1 MDQQETIA
9 LLERCEL
16 LKAGAK
22 EMALAAGKPET
33 GARAIGQEAARSAW
47 NEWAQSRLAELNGLK
62 KAGAWSV
69 KRDGFGELEA
79 RNDETRIWLHA
90 AKADFSGVRF
100 VKRPKPNEVR
110 LDLGDVSSRAAT
122 PAWDNAGVVGV
133 LGDDADFSGFV
144 FPGLADFS
152 STQFNVA
159 VHFTEA
165 RFYGEGRF
173 RNARFS
179 RPTWFDQAQLSGEA
193 QFHRAQFTGPVWFRG
208 ARFQMSADFEK
219 AEFTREAWFDEALFS
234 DRARFGAAQF
244 SGEVRF
250 HKVEFSGSATFI
262 QTEFANLSWFD
273 QAQFFAD
280 AQFVDTHFGGKSWFR
295 EARFSDEAVFRTAR
309 FFVSDFQ
316 KAQFLGEARFHG
328 AQFSGETNFGGAA
341 FSGDCSFTNARLAG
355 NADFERASFAG
366 NLSFA
371 GAELDRPALFTQ
383 ARFGGDTFFSDARF
397 GDLASFRLAVFSS
410 FATFEGARFAGPATF
425 NALRGGR
432 AFDLNGASFACAPD
446 FIQAHFDEAPR
457 LDNLAVSEKAAR
469 TGQGMA
475 GGVPLRAQ
483 PSHAGQGPL
492 ALIYRL
498 LFPDREAAARW
509 RALKR
514 LAIQAHD
521 HEREQIFFA
530 NEIRALRFAWDKPL
544 PWPIWRAEGWG
555 RFARFWLGVCYS
567 LFANYGRSAFLPV
580 LWWAAAVVL
589 ATLLYLGEHDQVAQ
603 RRAALITEGVH
614 WSAAR
619 LRSGYEAWRAPEP
632 CVVPAESRSG
642 VSALAP
648 AARGETNAAIEATEL
663 ALRTG
668 LLVFDPGPDN
678 ARRTLGCLYGVEHYG
693 ETAAAIVPPAVSR
706 VMIAQKL
713 FCALM
718 IFLFALAVRNMLR
731 MR

>member
-9 LLERCEL
+9 LLERCES
-16 LKAGAK
+16 LKAAAK
-22 EMALAAGKPET
+22 EMALAAGKPEA

-47 NEWAQSRLAELNGLK
+47 NEWAQARLAELNGLK
-62 KAGAWSV
+62 QAGVWSV

-79 RNDETRIWLHA
+79 RNDETRTWLHA
-90 AKADFSGVRF
+90 AKVDFSGVRF

-110 LDLGDVSSRAAT
+110 LDLGDVSGRAAA
-122 PAWDNAGVVGV
+122 PAWDNAAMVGV
-133 LGDDADFSGFV
+133 
-144 FPGLADFS
+144 PGLADFS
-152 STQFNVA
+152 SAQFNIA
-159 VHFTEA
+159 VHFTDA
-165 RFYGEGRF
+165 RFHGEGRF

-193 QFHRAQFTGPVWFRG
+193 QFHRAQFAGPVWFRG

-250 HKVEFSGSATFI
+250 HKVEFSGSATFV
-262 QTEFANLSWFD
+262 QTEFANLGWFD

-280 AQFVDTHFGGKSWFR
+280 AQFVDSHFGGKCWFR
-295 EARFSDEAVFRTAR
+295 DARFADEAVFRTAR
-309 FFVSDFQ
+309 FVASDFQ

-341 FSGDCSFTNARLAG
+341 FSGDCSFANARLAG

-383 ARFGGDTFFSDARF
+383 ARFGGDTFFSDVRF
-397 GDLASFRLAVFSS
+397 SDLASFRLAVFSS
-410 FATFEGARFAGPATF
+410 FATFEGARFAGPAIF

-432 AFDLNGASFACAPD
+432 AFDLNGACFACVPD

-457 LDNLAVSEKAAR
+457 LDNLAVGEKAAR
-469 TGQGMA
+469 TGQGVA
-475 GGVPLRAQ
+475 GAVPFRAR
-483 PSHAGQGPL
+483 PGHAGRGPL

-498 LFPDREAAARW
+498 FFPDREAAARW

-530 NEIRALRFAWDKPL
+530 NEVRALRFASHKPL
-544 PWPIWRAEGWG
+544 PWPIWRAQGWG
-555 RFARFWLGVCYS
+555 RFARFWLGVCYA
-567 LFANYGRSAFLPV
+567 LFANYGRSVFLPL
-580 LWWAAAVVL
+580 LWWSGAVVL
-589 ATLLYLGEHDQVAQ
+589 AALLYLGEHDRVME
-603 RRAALITEGVH
+603 RRAALVAEGMP
-614 WSAAR
+614 WSAAH
-619 LRSGYEAWRAPEP
+619 LRSSYEAWRAPEP

-648 AARGETNAAIEATEL
+648 ALRGDTNAVKEATEL

-668 LLVFDPGPDN
+668 LLVFDPGPDI
-678 ARRTLGCLYGVEHYG
+678 ARRTLGCLYGVERYG
-693 ETAAAIVPPAVSR
+693 ETAAAVVPAAVSR
-706 VMIAQKL
+706 VIIAQKL
-713 FCALM
+713 FCGLM
-718 IFLFALAVRNMLR
+718 IFLFAFGVRNMLR
-731 MR
+731 MK